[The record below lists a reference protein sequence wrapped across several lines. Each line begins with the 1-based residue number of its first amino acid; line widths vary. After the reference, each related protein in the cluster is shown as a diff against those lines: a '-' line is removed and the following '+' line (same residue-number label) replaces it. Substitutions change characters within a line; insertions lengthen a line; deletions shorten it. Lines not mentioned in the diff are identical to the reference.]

1 MKSEF
6 RSNGEGAVKIGI
18 PRLTVIDDS
27 PEWAKFVKE
36 VAERVNFSATALT
49 SHRDYTAIAKTEP
62 PDVLVLDLF
71 MPEKDGIEIILGME
85 HLDDRPFIILIS
97 GKSRSFLES
106 AVSLGKGKGLDI
118 IGALAKPFRLPD
130 LKAMLQK
137 AANLVEQKKKL
148 GNEIRAMHS
157 TQRTKETPC
166 NMVIDHD
173 HAAAQDLRKLEN
185 IVGFPATE
193 NSLRRSIA
201 EINAQF
207 CLMLWDT
214 QLATLNA
221 LNIIPGR
228 LTEAAADL
236 IASIASAE
244 ETSGWY
250 EALSLHTQTL
260 VDNQA
265 AIRDIA
271 DTLQLP
277 EHGRSATESI
287 DRISTIV
294 SEILAEKRTSTSY
307 AEMLASF
314 RKLCSEN
321 GRLNENF
328 TALLIAV
335 NNALARAHDV
345 AVSRS
350 ARGAIQSRPTNP
362 RNNRNNALQRV
373 ENSRILEG

>member
-1 MKSEF
+1 MCGSGRKSEF

-49 SHRDYTAIAKTEP
+49 SHRGYTGIAKTEP

-106 AVSLGKGKGLDI
+106 AVSLGQGKGLDI
-118 IGALAKPFRLPD
+118 IGALAKPFRLSD

-137 AANLVEQKKKL
+137 AASLVEQKKKL
-148 GNEIRAMHS
+148 GNKTRAMHS
-157 TQRTKETPC
+157 TQRTKANPR

-173 HAAAQDLRKLEN
+173 HTAAQDLRKSDN
-185 IVGFPATE
+185 TVGFPATE

-201 EINAQF
+201 AINAQF

-221 LNIIPGR
+221 LNIVPGR

-236 IASIASAE
+236 IASIASTDE
-244 ETSGWY
+244 PSIWH
-250 EALSLHTQTL
+250 EALCVNTQTL
-260 VDNQA
+260 ADNRA
-265 AIRDIA
+265 AIREIA
-271 DTLQLP
+271 NSQQLP
-277 EHGRSATESI
+277 GHGRPATESI

-294 SEILAEKRTSTSY
+294 SEILAVKCMKCASNAR
-307 AEMLASF
+307 MFASF
-314 RKLCSEN
+314 RKLCIEN
-321 GRLNENF
+321 DRLKENF
-328 TALLIAV
+328 AALLFAV
-335 NNALARAHDV
+335 NNALALAHDA
-345 AVSRS
+345 AVSWS
-350 ARGAIQSRPTNP
+350 ARTYPVSTDKPAEPPKQRP
-362 RNNRNNALQRV
+362 AV
-373 ENSRILEG
+373 G